1 MFEVIKSGGI
11 FMIPIILCGI
21 FATYII
27 IERFIYFKKMK
38 QVNKNFLFEV
48 KAAMALKDG
57 DKITQLCKE
66 TETSLAK
73 VLLKTI
79 ECRSYNEN
87 DARELIDNEINRQM
101 PLLERYM
108 TSLGTIANISTLLGL
123 LGTVTGNI
131 SAFGVLGAG
140 GTMGNPA
147 LLAGAISEALIT
159 TAGGLLVSIPSLI
172 FYNYFASR
180 INKYAAEM
188 DSESLDLF
196 VKIKKGSTK

>member
-1 MFEVIKSGGI
+1 
-11 FMIPIILCGI
+11 
-21 FATYII
+21 
-27 IERFIYFKKMK
+27 
-38 QVNKNFLFEV
+38 
-48 KAAMALKDG
+48 
-57 DKITQLCKE
+57 
-66 TETSLAK
+66 
-73 VLLKTI
+73 
-79 ECRSYNEN
+79 
-87 DARELIDNEINRQM
+87 M